1 MCTLAPLSSGHTHGN
16 LFISFGFNT
25 IKKCCVQA
33 PTAPGN
39 WYGLGRTGCWLWI
52 QNAWLPP
59 TELHPSTRNCFKWK
73 IQKPWVVGLV
83 FELFTEKCCFLFA
96 CLFGVC
102 VCSFVCG
109 MHICVCQRIYPY
121 VCLRRPGKN
130 TGCLLLFSV
139 LFLSQMSL
147 AEPEAH
153 QARPMSQSGFP
164 GSS

>member
-73 IQKPWVVGLV
+73 IQKTWVVGLV

-102 VCSFVCG
+102 VF
-109 MHICVCQRIYPY
+109 ICVWYAHMCVPAHISVRVPQEAREEHWMSS
-121 VCLRRPGKN
+121 VVLR
-130 TGCLLLFSV
+130 LIF
-139 LFLSQMSL
+139 
-147 AEPEAH
+147 EPNV
-153 QARPMSQSGFP
+153 SC
-164 GSS
+164 